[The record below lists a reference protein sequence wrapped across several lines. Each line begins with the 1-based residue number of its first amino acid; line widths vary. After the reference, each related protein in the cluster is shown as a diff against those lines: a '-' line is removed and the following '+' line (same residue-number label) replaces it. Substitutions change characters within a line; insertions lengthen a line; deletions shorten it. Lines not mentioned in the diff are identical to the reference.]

1 MTDSYLRSLG
11 FAATDDSRSSSRPTH
26 AQAWRYQ
33 HQTLAQDGARLF
45 IEHPLGID
53 SCRLSALAAPLA
65 AHDVFATLGLHDKA
79 ALEAAIAAYYAAH
92 GGIGALAP
100 VSTPSVY
107 RPYRRQL

>member
-26 AQAWRYQ
+26 ARAWRYQ
-33 HQTLAQDGARLF
+33 HQSLAHDGAQLF

-53 SCRLSALAAPLA
+53 SCRLSTMAAPLDA
-65 AHDVFATLGLHDKA
+65 QDVFATLSLHDGP
-79 ALEAAIAAYYAAH
+79 ALETAISAFYAAH
-92 GGIGALAP
+92 GGVGTLAP
-100 VSTPSVY
+100 VSTPNVY

>member
-11 FAATDDSRSSSRPTH
+11 FAATDDSRSASRPTY

-33 HQTLAQDGARLF
+33 HQALAQDGATLF

-65 AHDVFATLGLHDKA
+65 AQDVFATLSLHDKP
-79 ALEAAIAAYYAAH
+79 ALEAAIAAFYAAH
-92 GGIGALAP
+92 GGVGTQAP
-100 VSTPSVY
+100 ISTPSVY